1 MRIAPDICIGPTYAN
16 ETHTLTA
23 IFSVRGQNIANKP
36 IMQRAQ
42 GACVAQL
49 DHLACGRQ
57 VLDKL
62 RRAHTRVSLGGC
74 VCGGFESLFV
84 PDRNSD
90 VAALKQVK

>member
-1 MRIAPDICIGPTYAN
+1 MRIAPSICIGPSYAP
-16 ETHTLTA
+16 ETHNLTTT
-23 IFSVRGQNIANKP
+23 FGVRAKHKATKALQ
-36 IMQRAQ
+36 QQAQ
-42 GACVAQL
+42 GARIAQL

-74 VCGGFESLFV
+74 VCGGFASLFV
-84 PDRNSD
+84 PDRSSD

>member
-1 MRIAPDICIGPTYAN
+1 MR
-16 ETHTLTA
+16 
-23 IFSVRGQNIANKP
+23 
-36 IMQRAQ
+36 RAGGFDEGVQ
-42 GACVAQL
+42 QAMRNGALWRLMPCLRRCVAL
-49 DHLACGRQ
+49 FMHDDYLACGRQ